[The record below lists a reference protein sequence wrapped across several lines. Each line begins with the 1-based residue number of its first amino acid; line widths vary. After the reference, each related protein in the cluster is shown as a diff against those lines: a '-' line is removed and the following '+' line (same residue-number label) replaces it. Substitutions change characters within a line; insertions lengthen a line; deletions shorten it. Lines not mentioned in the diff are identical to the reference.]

1 MGFITFCDSDPCF
14 SIYKFSSIYR
24 IYLMTATLTLTATE
38 METSPE
44 KWERFELYRG
54 IPVEMTFTKPIHA
67 KILLKLGKILLN
79 WVEQKGFGE
88 VYGGE
93 AGVRFSEEI
102 RYCFDLAWSSVP
114 LVEDEIPTK
123 SLDLMIEI
131 ISEGND
137 MDLMMQKVDDYL
149 QYGAKQVWLV
159 FPKRKCIQI
168 FLPNNTSRTYTKL
181 ETIKDIDFMQ
191 GFELSVSELFG

>member
-1 MGFITFCDSDPCF
+1 MT
-14 SIYKFSSIYR
+14 
-24 IYLMTATLTLTATE
+24 TATPTLTVTE
-38 METSPE
+38 MEASPE

-54 IPVEMTFTKPIHA
+54 IPIEMTYTKPLHA
-67 KILLKLGKILLN
+67 KILSTLAYLILDWIRN
-79 WVEQKGFGE
+79 KKGFGE

-93 AGVRFSEEI
+93 AGVRFSEHI

-168 FLPNNTSRTYTKL
+168 FLPDNTSRTYTKQ
-181 ETIKDIDFMQ
+181 ETIKDIEFLQ
-191 GFELSVSELFG
+191 GFELVVSELFG